1 MKFSFKKHCKKNDVI
16 LAPMENVS
24 DVAYRELCLNY
35 GAGLTPTMMI
45 SVSAIARRN
54 KPALN
59 KIKFSNKE
67 KVKYVQL
74 FGQNTKHFTNAAKYC
89 VEECNVDAID
99 LNMGCP
105 YTSIMG
111 QGAGSA
117 LLKRPQKIK
126 EIIESVCKVVD
137 VPISC
142 KLRLG
147 ITSKQINVL
156 ETSKICEEAGAELVT
171 LHTRT
176 QEQMYSGNAQEN
188 WKYIK
193 KIKEQLNISVCGNG
207 DIWTVKDY
215 LNMKNET
222 KCDYVMIGRGAIG
235 NPYIFKQIHDY
246 NLNGKFNERTKEQK
260 IKDFNSYINLAD
272 KYSIDLF
279 TIKNFAQ
286 RVTKGFE
293 GGAKLRQKIS
303 KCNDV
308 NEIKE
313 IINDVKK

>member
-1 MKFSFKKHCKKNDVI
+1 MKFSFKKYHKKNDVI

-24 DVAYRELCLNY
+24 DVAYREMCLNY

-59 KIKFSNKE
+59 KIIFSGKE

-74 FGQNTKHFTNAAKYC
+74 FGQNTRHFTNAAKYC
-89 VEECNVDAID
+89 VEEYGVDAID

-105 YTSIMG
+105 YTSIMD

-117 LLKRPQKIK
+117 LLKRPPKIK
-126 EIIESVCKVVD
+126 EIVEAICKVVD

-147 ITSKQINVL
+147 MNSKQINVL
-156 ETSKICEEAGAELVT
+156 QISKICEHAGAELVT
-171 LHTRT
+171 IHTRT
-176 QEQMYSGNAQEN
+176 QEQMYSGDAQEN

-193 KIKEQLNISVCGNG
+193 EIKEKLNIPVCGNG
-207 DIWTVKDY
+207 DVWNVNDY
-215 LNMKNET
+215 LRMKKET
-222 KCDYVMIGRGAIG
+222 KCDYVMVGRAAMG
-235 NPYIFKQIHDY
+235 NPYIFKQIHDF
-246 NLNGKFNERTKEQK
+246 NLNGKYNDRTKEQN
-260 IKDFNSYINLAD
+260 IKDFNYYIKLAE
-272 KYSIDLF
+272 KYDVDLF

-293 GGAKLRQKIS
+293 GGAKLRQDIS
-303 KCNDV
+303 KCKSV
-308 NEIKE
+308 NEIKD
-313 IINDVKK
+313 IIDGVK

>member
-1 MKFSFKKHCKKNDVI
+1 MKFSFKKYSKVNDVI

-24 DVAYRELCLNY
+24 DVAYREMCLNY

-59 KIKFSNKE
+59 KIIFSNKE

-89 VEECNVDAID
+89 VEECGVNAID

-105 YTSIMG
+105 YTSIMD
-111 QGAGSA
+111 QGAGFA
-117 LLKRPQKIK
+117 LLKRPPKIK
-126 EIIESVCKVVD
+126 EIVESIVKVVD

-147 ITSKQINVL
+147 INPKQINVL
-156 ETSKICEEAGAELVT
+156 QTSKICEQAGAELIT
-171 LHTRT
+171 IHTRT

-188 WKYIK
+188 WDYIRQV
-193 KIKEQLNISVCGNG
+193 KEQLDVSVCGNG

-215 LNMKNET
+215 LRMKKET
-222 KCDYVMIGRGAIG
+222 KCDYVMVGRCAIG
-235 NPYIFKQIHDY
+235 NPYIFKQIQDF
-246 NLNGKFNERTKEQK
+246 NLNGKYKERTQEQN
-260 IKDFNSYINLAD
+260 IKDFDNYIKLAH
-272 KYSIDLF
+272 KYDVDLF

-286 RVTKGFE
+286 RVTKGFK
-293 GGAKLRQKIS
+293 GGAKLRQNIS
-303 KCNDV
+303 RCNNL

-313 IINDVKK
+313 IINGAK

>member
-1 MKFSFKKHCKKNDVI
+1 MKFSFKKYHKKNDVI

-24 DVAYRELCLNY
+24 DVAYREMCLNY

-59 KIKFSNKE
+59 KIRFSEKE

-89 VEECNVDAID
+89 VEECGVDAID

-117 LLKRPQKIK
+117 LLKRPLKIK
-126 EIIESVCKVVD
+126 EIVEAIRKVVD

-147 ITSKQINVL
+147 ITSKQINIL
-156 ETSKICEEAGAELVT
+156 QTSKFCEEAGAELIT

-176 QEQMYSGNAQEN
+176 QEQMYSGDAQEN

-193 KIKEQLNISVCGNG
+193 EIKEKLNVPVCGNG
-207 DIWTVKDY
+207 DIWTVNDY
-215 LNMKNET
+215 LRMKKET

-235 NPYIFKQIHDY
+235 NLSLIH
-246 NLNGKFNERTKEQK
+246 
-260 IKDFNSYINLAD
+260 I
-272 KYSIDLF
+272 
-279 TIKNFAQ
+279 
-286 RVTKGFE
+286 
-293 GGAKLRQKIS
+293 
-303 KCNDV
+303 
-308 NEIKE
+308 
-313 IINDVKK
+313 

>member
-1 MKFSFKKHCKKNDVI
+1 MRFSFKKYSKVNDVM
-16 LAPMENVS
+16 LAPMENVN

-59 KIKFSNKE
+59 KIVFGEKE
-67 KVKYVQL
+67 KIKYVQL

-89 VEECNVDAID
+89 VEEYDVDVID

-105 YTSIMG
+105 YTSIMD

-117 LLKRPQKIK
+117 LLKRPPKIK
-126 EIIESVCKVVD
+126 EIVESITNVVN

-147 ITSKQINVL
+147 MNSKQINVL
-156 ETSKICEEAGAELVT
+156 QTSKFCEQAGAELVT
-171 LHTRT
+171 IHART
-176 QEQMYSGNAQEN
+176 QDQMYSGNAQEN
-188 WKYIK
+188 WNYIK
-193 KIKEQLNISVCGNG
+193 QVKDQLNIPVCGNG
-207 DIWTVKDY
+207 DVWNVNDY
-215 LNMKNET
+215 LQMKEKTN
-222 KCDYVMIGRGAIG
+222 CDYVMIGRAAMG

-246 NLNGKFNERTKEQK
+246 NLTGKYKERTKEQQ
-260 IKDFNSYINLAD
+260 IKDFKNYIVLAESYE
-272 KYSIDLF
+272 IDLF
-279 TIKNFAQ
+279 TIKNYAQ

-293 GGAKLRQKIS
+293 GGAKLRQNLS
-303 KCNDV
+303 KCNNV
-308 NEIKE
+308 TEIKKLME
-313 IINDVKK
+313 TLK